1 MMMMRLFLPFATAIL
16 IVAAACSTGEDAD
29 RGSTASGT
37 SYQSPASS
45 QAAPEEATR
54 PDREPLV
61 YGPRSADGLQAI
73 LGTGDLGVGSNRFG
87 FALTSSK
94 GFVTVPTAKV
104 VSRYSPIDGTPG
116 EDQESVVAEYQPW
129 PYGNRGLY
137 ATELAFDRAGRWGV
151 TIEIDSGEGEVSSA
165 DLFFEVGET
174 TEAPDVGNAAVKSI
188 SKTADDV
195 DSLSDLTTG
204 SLQDEDLYQ
213 LTISEAVGSGIPTV
227 IVFASPAFCTNA
239 VCGPQVEVL
248 QQLKDEYKGQAN
260 FVHVDFYDNPEAIQG
275 DLSNS
280 ELSSAVIEWRLP
292 SIEWTFVVDAEGMVT
307 ARFEGFGTYTEV
319 EAALKS
325 LL

>member
-1 MMMMRLFLPFATAIL
+1 MMRMRLFLPIATAIL
-16 IVAAACSTGEDAD
+16 IVAAACSSGEDAD
-29 RGSTASGT
+29 DVSTESDTSAESPAVAQTAS
-37 SYQSPASS
+37 
-45 QAAPEEATR
+45 EEATR

-61 YGPRSADGLQAI
+61 YGPRSDDGLQAI

-87 FALTSSK
+87 FVLTSSK
-94 GFVTVPTAKV
+94 GFVTELTAKV

-116 EDQESVVAEYQPW
+116 EEHESVVAEYQPW

-137 ATELAFDRAGRWGV
+137 ATDLAFDRAGRWGV
-151 TIEIDSGEGEVSSA
+151 TIEIDGAEGAASSA
-165 DLFFEVGET
+165 DLFFEVLET

-188 SKTADDV
+188 NKIADDV
-195 DSLSDLTTG
+195 ESLSDLTTG

-213 LTISEAVGSGIPTV
+213 LTIADAVGSGIPTV

-248 QQLKDEYKGQAN
+248 QELKNAYKGQAN

-275 DLSNS
+275 DLANS
-280 ELSSAVIEWRLP
+280 ELSPAVIEWSLP
-292 SIEWTFVVDAEGMVT
+292 SIEWTFVVDAEGVVT

>member
-1 MMMMRLFLPFATAIL
+1 MMRMRLFVLFTTAML
-16 IVAAACSTGEDAD
+16 IVAVACSAGEDAD
-29 RGSTASGT
+29 VESTVSDT
-37 SYQSPASS
+37 SSQSPASS
-45 QAAPEEATR
+45 QTAPEEAMR
-54 PDREPLV
+54 PDRKPLV

-87 FALTSSK
+87 FVLTSSK
-94 GFVTVPTAKV
+94 GFVTGPTSRV
-104 VSRYSPIDGTPG
+104 ISRYSPIDGTPG
-116 EDQESVVAEYQPW
+116 ENQESVVAVYQPW

-137 ATELAFDRAGRWGV
+137 AAELVFDRAGRWGV
-151 TIEIDSGEGEVSSA
+151 TIEIDGGEGAVSSA

-188 SKTADDV
+188 SKTVGDV
-195 DSLSDLTTG
+195 DSLSELTTG
-204 SLQDEDLYQ
+204 SIQDEDLYQ
-213 LTISEAVGSGIPTV
+213 LTIADAVGSGIPTV

-239 VCGPQVEVL
+239 VCGPQVELL

-280 ELSSAVIEWRLP
+280 ELSPAVIEWHLP
-292 SIEWTFVVDAEGMVT
+292 SIEWTFVVDSEGMVT
-307 ARFEGFGTYTEV
+307 ARFEGFGTYAEV

>member
-1 MMMMRLFLPFATAIL
+1 MMKMRLFLSFATAIL
-16 IVAAACSTGEDAD
+16 IVAAACSAGEDAD
-29 RGSTASGT
+29 DSSTASDT
-37 SYQSPASS
+37 SS
-45 QAAPEEATR
+45 QSSASYETAPEEAMR

-87 FALTSSK
+87 FVLTSSK
-94 GFVTVPTAKV
+94 GFVTESAAKV
-104 VSRYSPIDGTPG
+104 VLRYSPIDGTLG
-116 EDQESVVAEYQPW
+116 ENQESVVAKYQPW
-129 PYGNRGLY
+129 PYGNRGLF
-137 ATELAFDRAGRWGV
+137 ATELVFDRAGRWGV
-151 TIEIDSGEGEVSSA
+151 TIEIDGSEGAVSSA

-213 LTISEAVGSGIPTV
+213 LTIADAVGSGIPTV

-239 VCGPQVEVL
+239 VCGPQVKVL

-260 FVHVDFYDNPEAIQG
+260 FVHVDFYDNPKAIQG
-275 DLSNS
+275 DLANS
-280 ELSSAVIEWRLP
+280 ELSPAVIEWRLP
-292 SIEWTFVVDAEGMVT
+292 SIEWTFIIDSEGVVT